1 MCNLIYWLIF
11 YVSVIMARRV
21 PLLSSSPLVRPLES
35 INGLTAGQQRFK
47 NVIDTYSD
55 IIEKASTKKRK
66 PKKKKRSKPKKKN
79 IDLRTMLRKERVA
92 KPKKKG
98 CKGVFL
104 KGNPSVLAVLKKIP
118 SMSTKIRDILPS
130 REDGTCVSKVMT
142 VQSLLRRVPG
152 LKRKLHTL
160 LKSGR

>member
-1 MCNLIYWLIF
+1 MELDLLVYF
-11 YVSVIMARRV
+11 YVFVIMARRV
-21 PLLSSSPLVRPLES
+21 SLLSSFPLVQPLES
-35 INGLTAGQQRFK
+35 ISGLTAGQQRFK

-55 IIEKASTKKRK
+55 IIERAATKKRK
-66 PKKKKRSKPKKKN
+66 TKKRSKPKKKN
-79 IDLRTMLRKERVA
+79 VDLRTMLRKERVT

-118 SMSTKIRDILPS
+118 SLNTKVRDILPS

-160 LKSGR
+160 LKRG

>member
-1 MCNLIYWLIF
+1 
-11 YVSVIMARRV
+11 MARRV
-21 PLLSSSPLVRPLES
+21 SLLSSSPLVQPLES
-35 INGLTAGQQRFK
+35 LSGLTAGQQRFK

-55 IIEKASTKKRK
+55 IIEKATTQKRK
-66 PKKKKRSKPKKKN
+66 SKKKKKKSKKKN
-79 IDLRTMLRKERVA
+79 LDLRTMLRKERIT

-118 SMSTKIRDILPS
+118 SMNTKVRDILPS
-130 REDGTCVSKVMT
+130 KEDGTCVSKVMT

>member
-1 MCNLIYWLIF
+1 
-11 YVSVIMARRV
+11 MARRV
-21 PLLSSSPLVRPLES
+21 SLLSSAPLGQSLES
-35 INGLTAGQQRFK
+35 ISGLTPGQQRFK

-55 IIEKASTKKRK
+55 IIEKVATKKRK
-66 PKKKKRSKPKKKN
+66 TKKKRSKPKNEN
-79 IDLRTMLRKERVA
+79 IDLRTMLRKDRVSR
-92 KPKKKG
+92 PKKKG

-118 SMSTKIRDILPS
+118 AMSTKVRDILPS

-142 VQSLLRRVPG
+142 VQSMLRRVPG
-152 LKRKLHTL
+152 LKRKLYTL

>member
-1 MCNLIYWLIF
+1 MELDLLTYF
-11 YVSVIMARRV
+11 YVSVNMARRV
-21 PLLSSSPLVRPLES
+21 SLLSSSPLGQPAES

-55 IIEKASTKKRK
+55 IIEKAATKKRK
-66 PKKKKRSKPKKKN
+66 TKKRSKPKKKN
-79 IDLRTMLRKERVA
+79 IDLRTMLRKERA
-92 KPKKKG
+92 ARPKKKG

-118 SMSTKIRDILPS
+118 AMSTKVRDILPS

>member
-1 MCNLIYWLIF
+1 
-11 YVSVIMARRV
+11 MARRV
-21 PLLSSSPLVRPLES
+21 SLLSSAPLGQPMES
-35 INGLTAGQQRFK
+35 ISGLTAGQQRFK

-55 IIEKASTKKRK
+55 IIEKAATKKRK
-66 PKKKKRSKPKKKN
+66 TKKTRSKPKKRN
-79 IDLRTMLRKERVA
+79 IDLRTMLRKERVT
-92 KPKKKG
+92 KSKKKG

-118 SMSTKIRDILPS
+118 AMSTKVRDILPS

-160 LKSGR
+160 LKSAR

>member
-1 MCNLIYWLIF
+1 
-11 YVSVIMARRV
+11 MARRV
-21 PLLSSSPLVRPLES
+21 PLLSSAPLGQPLES
-35 INGLTAGQQRFK
+35 ISGLTPGQQRFQ

-55 IIEKASTKKRK
+55 IIEKAATKKRRK
-66 PKKKKRSKPKKKN
+66 SKKKKKRSKPKK
-79 IDLRTMLRKERVA
+79 RS
-92 KPKKKG
+92 

-118 SMSTKIRDILPS
+118 AMSTKVRDILPS

-152 LKRKLHTL
+152 LKRKLYTL
-160 LKSGR
+160 LKGSG

>member
-1 MCNLIYWLIF
+1 M
-11 YVSVIMARRV
+11 VRRV
-21 PLLSSSPLVRPLES
+21 PLLSSSPLVQPLES
-35 INGLTAGQQRFK
+35 VNGLTAGQQRFK

-55 IIEKASTKKRK
+55 IIEKATTQKRK
-66 PKKKKRSKPKKKN
+66 TKKKKSKPKKKN
-79 IDLRTMLRKERVA
+79 LDLRTMLRKERVA

-118 SMSTKIRDILPS
+118 SMSTKVRDILPS
-130 REDGTCVSKVMT
+130 REYGTCVSKVMT

>member
-1 MCNLIYWLIF
+1 
-11 YVSVIMARRV
+11 MARRV
-21 PLLSSSPLVRPLES
+21 SLLSSAPLGQSLES
-35 INGLTAGQQRFK
+35 ISGLTAGQQRFK

-55 IIEKASTKKRK
+55 IIEKATTKKRK
-66 PKKKKRSKPKKKN
+66 TKKKRSKPKKKN
-79 IDLRTMLRKERVA
+79 IDLRTLLRKERVT

-118 SMSTKIRDILPS
+118 AMSTKVRDILPS

-142 VQSLLRRVPG
+142 VQSMLRRVPG
-152 LKRKLHTL
+152 LKRKLYTL